1 MDDYSN
7 PSFEEVS
14 QRNLLGSD
22 DREDYDVETNRVR
35 EQSLLRQ
42 MSKLFAGDDLRSA
55 SNNEYDMGDPSSDN
69 ELETGTLETS
79 TLVGVTE
86 LVNTSSNSQ
95 SNNWE
100 DFDNPL
106 LEQVSSPSV
115 PDDWEDHDTEND
127 NELYAPPP
135 WYWLSRI
142 DQMAVSSP
150 QPVLVLRGG
159 HQSATLENSTISSK
173 VLGGEKREDDCLRAA
188 PSEIGLTETQVK
200 QPDIDQTGSLPTKS
214 GPIGALEGYLVKS
227 GAGPPDSEPA
237 GEPDTIIHV
246 IGSKKPRRKGKKKSG
261 TGSKKPVTSGI
272 TLKGN
277 YNLRKRHPKP

>member
-69 ELETGTLETS
+69 ELETGTL
-79 TLVGVTE
+79 VGVTE

-106 LEQVSSPSV
+106 LEQVPSP
-115 PDDWEDHDTEND
+115 PAPGDWEDHDTEND

-173 VLGGEKREDDCLRAA
+173 VLDEEKREHDRLRAA
-188 PSEIGLTETQVK
+188 PPEIRLTETQVK
-200 QPDIDQTGSLPTKS
+200 QPDIDQTGLLPTKS
-214 GPIGALEGYLVKS
+214 
-227 GAGPPDSEPA
+227 GPPDSEPA

-272 TLKGN
+272 TLKGY